1 MIRYSPHV
9 DLSKETEISHES
21 DSSSDHEVEDL
32 GKFKCILCTESFF
45 SESNLMTGM
54 SAELSLVQDGANTVN
69 PEKIQGATM
78 PYG

>member
-1 MIRYSPHV
+1 MVQNWIV
-9 DLSKETEISHES
+9 DRSTARDFYKTI
-21 DSSSDHEVEDL
+21 
-32 GKFKCILCTESFF
+32 
-45 SESNLMTGM
+45 GM

>member
-1 MIRYSPHV
+1 MKYDFKIFRHIVHLRPEPLFIQLRGFLAIRSWH
-9 DLSKETEISHES
+9 I
-21 DSSSDHEVEDL
+21 
-32 GKFKCILCTESFF
+32 C
-45 SESNLMTGM
+45 NGM

>member
-1 MIRYSPHV
+1 MSAELSVSPGMELTRMIP
-9 DLSKETEISHES
+9 EEIQGATIS
-21 DSSSDHEVEDL
+21 
-32 GKFKCILCTESFF
+32 
-45 SESNLMTGM
+45 GM